1 MLSFKVSDIIDTF
14 GSGGSNVVPHQG
26 VPNMR
31 DLFRDLLSR
40 SYLAVANVAALQATL
55 AADRADGQQVVT
67 LDTYTVWVWKI
78 ADATAADSAHIAPT
92 DVGAGAGRWV
102 SETAAPESPDTP
114 AGIGLSAGTSV
125 LVNGQS
131 ATIAA
136 TITASSRIMVTRS
149 GLAASTAI
157 AELMAG
163 SRVIGAPGSFRVSSQ
178 KDDASGLQA
187 GDQSTFDWYVLG

>member
-1 MLSFKVSDIIDTF
+1 MFKVSDISDTF
-14 GSGGSNVVPHQG
+14 GSGGANVVPLQG

-31 DLFRDLLSR
+31 DLFRDILSR
-40 SYLAVANVAALQATL
+40 LSAPMANVAALQATV
-55 AADRADGQQVVT
+55 AADRIDGQEVVT
-67 LDTYTVWVWKI
+67 LDTYTTWVWKA
-78 ADATAADSAHIAPT
+78 ADATAADSTHIAPT
-92 DVGAGAGRWV
+92 DVGAGAGRFV
-102 SETAAPESPDTP
+102 AEAATAESPDTP
-114 AGIGLSAGTSV
+114 ATIGLSSGTGV
-125 LVNGQS
+125 LINGQS